1 MPIAA
6 GVAPVIAVAARGKS
20 SGGSL
25 VTLIDASKNW
35 PVDVWRGCALNLFVG
50 DILVTHRISS
60 NTATV
65 LTFQAASVAVV
76 AGTDYFIV
84 GNVSIQAADVTIAAQ
99 VAGVYLQPEWANL
112 QQLDMNFNYPGV
124 NVATGG
130 NANGAYLVPDPR
142 TLFITSMQT
151 YIYAFNAVDRD
162 QHQVFVGEAYTDS
175 GSFTVQFGG
184 YGGAVLDFTK
194 SLRVDALDTVNFY
207 IRNYANHNVNMGIS
221 IQGYQI

>member
-99 VAGVYLQPEWANL
+99 VAGVYLQPEWASL

-124 NVATGG
+124 NVAIGG
-130 NANGAYLVPDPR
+130 NANGAYLVPITR
-142 TLFITSMQT
+142 TLFITSLQA
-151 YIYAFNAVDRD
+151 YIYGFGAADRNLP
-162 QHQVFVGEAYTDS
+162 QHFVGEVYTDS

-184 YGGAVLDFTK
+184 DGGAVLDFTK

-207 IRNYANHNVNMGIS
+207 IRNYANHAVNMGIS
-221 IQGYQI
+221 AQGYQI